1 MKGTITKYRKQDG
14 RNSWGYYFK
23 AGEEQ
28 FTKSGFATRDA
39 AAEALQG
46 AIAKE
51 QGLPPANHV
60 AQPDTSPGGSKGD
73 KRPIAEYVTYWLDA
87 HAALRC
93 SPKTLQEYRGLAK
106 YLIRDLGAV
115 RLCNLKAAAIQEV
128 VNRLQLRGGIKTD
141 QYPDGR
147 PLSPKRT
154 HAIASLLYTLLGDAV
169 RLEHLPQN
177 PMSDRRV
184 KLPKRAKRKPA
195 VLDPEMLGKLFDAAH
210 GTRTY
215 PFIVLA
221 ACSGAR
227 RGELCALTWK
237 DVNFEKSTLSI
248 SKSLEQTRAGGLRVK
263 TTKSGDPRYFG
274 LDEFAL
280 EVLAEHREEQKQDK
294 LNFGAGYQD
303 HGLVFCQPGGH
314 YYSPM
319 QVGAR
324 VKEMLVKAGLPG
336 FSLHSLRHSHAS
348 VLLSEGTPLS
358 VVSERLGHADQNIT
372 LGVYSHSL
380 PTDHKAAS
388 KAWRNALA
396 DVIAKDRSRKT
407 EKNLEKSRKPAVN
420 E

>member
-1 MKGTITKYRKQDG
+1 MTGTITRYKRKD
-14 RNSWGYYFK
+14 RSISWGFYFK
-23 AGEEQ
+23 VDDKQ
-28 FTKSGFATRDA
+28 FTKSGFETKDA
-39 AAEALQG
+39 AREACQR
-46 AIAKE
+46 AIREA
-51 QGLPPANHV
+51 QGLPPAAHD
-60 AQPDTSPGGSKGD
+60 AKPDTSPASKGD
-73 KRPIAEYVTYWLDA
+73 KRTVEEYVGYWLDA
-87 HAALRC
+87 HAVLRC
-93 SPKTLQEYRGLAK
+93 SPKTFEEYQGLAK

-115 RLCNLKAAAIQEV
+115 RLCDLKAATIQEV
-128 VNRLQLRGGIKTD
+128 VNRLQLRGGVKTD
-141 QYPDGR
+141 EHPNGR

-154 HAIASLLYTLLGDAV
+154 HAIASLLYTVLGDAV

-195 VLDPEMLGKLFDAAH
+195 VLDPEMLGRVFEAAQ
-210 GTRTY
+210 GTRVY
-215 PFIVLA
+215 PLIVLA

-227 RGELCALTWK
+227 RGELCALRWE
-237 DVNFEKSTLSI
+237 DVNFQKSTLSI
-248 SKSLEQTRAGGLRVK
+248 SRSLEQTRAGGLRVK
-263 TTKSGDPRYFG
+263 TTKSGEARYFG

-294 LNFGAGYQD
+294 LNFGASYQD
-303 HGLVFCQPGGH
+303 HGLVFCQPGGAF
-314 YYSPM
+314 YSPA

-324 VKEMLVKAGLPG
+324 VKEVLVKAGLPG

-388 KAWRNALA
+388 SAWRNALA
-396 DVIAKDRSRKT
+396 EVIAKDRSRKT
-407 EKNLEKSRKPAVN
+407 LKSLEKSRKLAVN